1 MTSVKYEKDSNNIA
15 HIILDKE
22 NSTAN
27 LMDVAFAED
36 FAQATAKLATDSFD
50 GVIIR
55 STKPT
60 FFAGGDINMLF
71 NTTKNDTQFVFDLC
85 TLLKSSMRKI
95 ETCGK
100 PVVACIAGAAM
111 GGGWEIALCAH
122 HRIALSNKDNTKSIK
137 LGLPEVTLGLLP
149 GAGGVTRMVRLLGI
163 QSAMPYLVKGKSFT
177 PEQGIENGLIHSLAG
192 NEVELLDSA
201 IYWIKSN
208 TRMVE
213 PPSGLV
219 SGINIQPW
227 DVKGYKIPQ
236 GAPKDKNIAMTL
248 PITPALI
255 RRETQGTLPAP
266 ELIYATMVEGAQVD
280 FDSACRIESRYFTEL
295 TVGQISKNIIN
306 TFWFNLKE
314 VKTGDNKLTGVKKTK
329 FSRIGVLGASTM
341 AKQIASYC
349 AIKGI
354 SVTITDD
361 SLEKAEHAKKNSVS
375 ILEKQIA
382 FRNSTVED
390 AQKTLDLIKA
400 SNSHNDLIDCQFV
413 INTVGESQTKQKLMQ
428 ERKGTFNTDDIYSAN
443 PSFLLMTESLLGN
456 IEVNSSINMNFL
468 PSIHNMQVVEII
480 CSENAT
486 HTSIAR
492 CHDFILQLNKI
503 PVIVNA
509 SHTSYTS
516 RLTSVFVKEGVA
528 LLQDTC
534 SASIENAAYLSGFP
548 LAPLA
553 LCDEISLVSLKN
565 LGTQNYQCSEGE
577 VNKLSNHPADSIIND
592 MIKNKRFGKNSEAGF
607 YNYVED
613 SKHDTKASLY
623 SEVTKYNT
631 ENNEISLDDIKER
644 LLFIMAI
651 EAVRCL
657 DERVINSTAE
667 ANVGGVYG
675 IGFPQWTGGPL
686 QFINQYGLQKF
697 ITRADELKDC
707 YGERFHPPALLNEML
722 NENKPF

>member
-1 MTSVKYEKDSNNIA
+1 MTSVKYKKDSNNIA

-22 NSTAN
+22 NATAN

-55 STKPT
+55 STKST
-60 FFAGGDINMLF
+60 FFAGGDISMLF
-71 NTTKNDTQFVFDLC
+71 NTTKDDTQFVFDLC

-177 PEQGIENGLIHSLAG
+177 PEQGIENGLIHSLAD

-314 VKTGDNKLTGVKKTK
+314 VKAAGNKLDGIKKTK
-329 FSRIGVLGASTM
+329 FSRVAVLGTGL
-341 AKQIASYC
+341 IAQKIAYYC

-354 SVTITDD
+354 SVTITDEN
-361 SLEKAEHAKKNSVS
+361 LEKAQHAKYQSYTL
-375 ILEKQIA
+375 LEKQIA
-382 FRNSTVED
+382 LGSITVDEP
-390 AQKTLDLIKA
+390 QKILGLMKE
-400 SNSHNDLIDCQFV
+400 SNNCNDLIDCEIV
-413 INTVGESQTKQKLMQ
+413 IDAMCESQAKQKIIQ
-428 ERKGTFNTDDIYSAN
+428 EVKDILNKDVICAFNT
-443 PSFLLMTESLLGN
+443 SFSSITESALDSTKTKNAIN
-456 IEVNSSINMNFL
+456 INFL
-468 PSIHNMQVVEII
+468 PSRNNMQVVEII
-480 CSENAT
+480 CSENIPN
-486 HTSIAR
+486 IAR
-492 CHDFILQLNKI
+492 QQCRDLALQLNKI

-509 SHTSYTS
+509 SHTS
-516 RLTSVFVKEGVA
+516 
-528 LLQDTC
+528 
-534 SASIENAAYLSGFP
+534 
-548 LAPLA
+548 
-553 LCDEISLVSLKN
+553 
-565 LGTQNYQCSEGE
+565 
-577 VNKLSNHPADSIIND
+577 
-592 MIKNKRFGKNSEAGF
+592 
-607 YNYVED
+607 
-613 SKHDTKASLY
+613 
-623 SEVTKYNT
+623 
-631 ENNEISLDDIKER
+631 
-644 LLFIMAI
+644 
-651 EAVRCL
+651 
-657 DERVINSTAE
+657 
-667 ANVGGVYG
+667 
-675 IGFPQWTGGPL
+675 
-686 QFINQYGLQKF
+686 
-697 ITRADELKDC
+697 
-707 YGERFHPPALLNEML
+707 
-722 NENKPF
+722 